1 MVVFIL
7 IIVSIFVVNSPKAAQ
22 QKKAATKSTVKQAT
36 SSELENNLKIY
47 FSKRYTN
54 ATITRVKVLKLGDVV
69 SVKRTEFLTKNR
81 VESLER
87 PVLVN
92 IKGKCKYSDMTID
105 EDIKYTLHKDEWGNW
120 VAGQGTQTQ
129 DSLTWGILSAGLDAQ
144 TCPEDPNVVA
154 QRIKEKENA
163 EEAYKLE
170 AKRRVAIVS
179 EIREIAKKITQME
192 WQLLFKTQIYPNDK
206 IQPGCNNNGCLRDIF
221 ERADTLLDDIELK
234 KYNGLPDEKQLN
246 ELLKVLKDYNLDDLK
261 SSLAKKK
268 AIILEIKQFAN
279 KISSSEWNHLKAIKF
294 SKNDDIKALKPFGPR
309 DIFDSQQ
316 LMLRVC
322 KEYGEQCD
330 LNDIFNERNSGCIS
344 FLSKQSEKGLK
355 ALLEILKDYNH
366 DRAPEKLDRETSIG
380 DVVKEIREHDRD
392 SEN

>member
-1 MVVFIL
+1 MKKMAMVVFIL
-7 IIVSIFVVNSPKAAQ
+7 IIVSIFVVNSPKAEQ

-163 EEAYKLE
+163 E
-170 AKRRVAIVS
+170 
-179 EIREIAKKITQME
+179 
-192 WQLLFKTQIYPNDK
+192 
-206 IQPGCNNNGCLRDIF
+206 
-221 ERADTLLDDIELK
+221 
-234 KYNGLPDEKQLN
+234 
-246 ELLKVLKDYNLDDLK
+246 
-261 SSLAKKK
+261 
-268 AIILEIKQFAN
+268 
-279 KISSSEWNHLKAIKF
+279 
-294 SKNDDIKALKPFGPR
+294 
-309 DIFDSQQ
+309 
-316 LMLRVC
+316 
-322 KEYGEQCD
+322 
-330 LNDIFNERNSGCIS
+330 
-344 FLSKQSEKGLK
+344 
-355 ALLEILKDYNH
+355 
-366 DRAPEKLDRETSIG
+366 
-380 DVVKEIREHDRD
+380 
-392 SEN
+392 